1 MTPLRHLL
9 LRNPACT
16 ERTARYDGRMSDAKP
31 LPRIG
36 VSACVW
42 RDGKVLLV
50 ERGKEPWKGKWS
62 LPGGSLEFGE
72 TVREAARREL
82 AEETGVEAD
91 LERLVDVDDA
101 IMHDASGR
109 PLAHYSIVCFTGHWR
124 HGEPEARD
132 DVTKVQWA
140 ELAALDRLD
149 MTPGTA
155 AYIRQAWQL
164 LTT

>member
-1 MTPLRHLL
+1 MSE
-9 LRNPACT
+9 
-16 ERTARYDGRMSDAKP
+16 ERP

-50 ERGKEPWKGKWS
+50 ERGKEPFKGKWS

-82 AEETGVEAD
+82 AEETGIEAD
-91 LERLVDVDDA
+91 LDRLVDIDDA
-101 IMHDASGR
+101 IMRNAAGE
-109 PLAHYSIVCFTGHWR
+109 PLAHYSVVCFTGHWR
-124 HGEPEARD
+124 RGEAEPRD
-132 DVTKVQWA
+132 DVSAVQWA
-140 ELAALDRLD
+140 TLNALDRLD
-149 MTPGTA
+149 MTPRTA
-155 AYIRQAWQL
+155 VYIRRAWQL

>member
-1 MTPLRHLL
+1 MT
-9 LRNPACT
+9 
-16 ERTARYDGRMSDAKP
+16 EQKP

-62 LPGGSLEFGE
+62 LPGGGLEFGE
-72 TVREAARREL
+72 TVREAAAREL
-82 AEETGVEAD
+82 AEETGVTAD
-91 LERLVDVDDA
+91 LVRLVDIDDA
-101 IMHDASGR
+101 ILRDAAGQAI
-109 PLAHYSIVCFTGHWR
+109 AHYAIVCFTGHWR
-124 HGEPEARD
+124 SGEAEAQD
-132 DVTKVQWA
+132 DVTNVQWA
-140 ELAALDRLD
+140 EPTTLDRLD

-155 AYIRQAWQL
+155 DYIRLAWQL

>member
-1 MTPLRHLL
+1 
-9 LRNPACT
+9 
-16 ERTARYDGRMSDAKP
+16 MSDEKP
-31 LPRIG
+31 YPRIG

-91 LERLVDVDDA
+91 LDKLVDIDDA
-101 IMHDASGR
+101 IMRNAAGAPITHFAI
-109 PLAHYSIVCFTGHWR
+109 ACFTGYWR
-124 HGEPEARD
+124 RGLARAQD
-132 DVTKVQWA
+132 DVTRVQWA
-140 ELAALDRLD
+140 EIAALDRLD

-155 AYIRQAWQL
+155 AYIRHAWQL

>member
-1 MTPLRHLL
+1 
-9 LRNPACT
+9 
-16 ERTARYDGRMSDAKP
+16 MSDAKP

-72 TVREAARREL
+72 TVRAAALREL
-82 AEETGVEAD
+82 AEETGVEAA

-101 IMHDASGR
+101 IMRDASGH
-109 PLAHYSIVCFTGHWR
+109 PVTHYSIVCFTGHWLK
-124 HGEPEARD
+124 GEAEAHD

-140 ELAALDRLD
+140 SLEALDRLD

>member
-1 MTPLRHLL
+1 
-9 LRNPACT
+9 
-16 ERTARYDGRMSDAKP
+16 MSDANP

-82 AEETGVEAD
+82 EEETGIEAD
-91 LERLVDVDDA
+91 LVKLVDVDDA
-101 IMHDASGR
+101 IMRDEKGG
-109 PLAHYSIVCFTGHWR
+109 LIAHYSIVCFTGHWR
-124 HGEPEARD
+124 RGEAEARD
-132 DVTKVQWA
+132 DVSRVQWA
-140 ELAALDRLD
+140 EPDMLDRLD

>member
-1 MTPLRHLL
+1 
-9 LRNPACT
+9 
-16 ERTARYDGRMSDAKP
+16 MSEPKP
-31 LPRIG
+31 IPRIG

-91 LERLVDVDDA
+91 LERLVDIDDA
-101 IMHDASGR
+101 IMRDRAGT
-109 PLAHYSIVCFTGHWR
+109 PVAHYSIACFTGHWR
-124 HGEPEARD
+124 KGEARAQD
-132 DVTKVQWA
+132 DVTSVQWA
-140 ELAALDRLD
+140 EIEILDHLD

>member
-1 MTPLRHLL
+1 
-9 LRNPACT
+9 
-16 ERTARYDGRMSDAKP
+16 MSNQKP
-31 LPRIG
+31 IPRIG

-42 RDGKVLLV
+42 RDRKVLLV

-82 AEETGVEAD
+82 LEETGTEAD
-91 LERLVDVDDA
+91 VVRLVDIDDA
-101 IMHDASGR
+101 IMRDPQGR
-109 PLAHYSIVCFTGHWR
+109 AIAHYSIACFTGHWR
-124 HGEPEARD
+124 KGEAEARD
-132 DVTKVQWA
+132 DVTKVRWA
-140 ELAALDRLD
+140 EQSELDALD

>member
-1 MTPLRHLL
+1 MQLRHLL
-9 LRNPACT
+9 LRRPACYT
-16 ERTARYDGRMSDAKP
+16 RPTRYDGRMSEQKP
-31 LPRIG
+31 YPRIG

-42 RDGKVLLV
+42 RDGMVLLV

-82 AEETGVEAD
+82 VEETGIEAD
-91 LERLVDVDDA
+91 LERLVDIDDA
-101 IMHDASGR
+101 IMRDASGA
-109 PLAHYSIVCFTGHWR
+109 PVTHYSIACFTGHWR
-124 HGEPEARD
+124 QGEARAQD
-132 DVTKVQWA
+132 DVTRVQWA
-140 ELAALDRLD
+140 TIEALDHLD

>member
-1 MTPLRHLL
+1 
-9 LRNPACT
+9 
-16 ERTARYDGRMSDAKP
+16 MSDPKP
-31 LPRIG
+31 VPRIG

-72 TVREAARREL
+72 TVREAAQREL
-82 AEETGVEAD
+82 AEETGVAAD
-91 LERLVDVDDA
+91 LVKLVDIDDA
-101 IMHDASGR
+101 ITRDEAGR
-109 PLAHYSIVCFTGHWR
+109 PVLHYSIVCFTGHWLK
-124 HGEPEARD
+124 GEAEARD
-132 DVTKVQWA
+132 DVTKIRWA
-140 ELAALDRLD
+140 EVEELDQLD

-164 LTT
+164 LTS